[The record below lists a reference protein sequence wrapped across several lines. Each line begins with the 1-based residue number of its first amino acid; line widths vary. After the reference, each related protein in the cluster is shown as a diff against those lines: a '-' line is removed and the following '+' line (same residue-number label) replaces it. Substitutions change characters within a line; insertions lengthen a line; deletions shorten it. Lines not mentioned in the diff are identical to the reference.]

1 MTGTFTNALCILL
14 RERGPFMLRST
25 LTYIHSHT
33 LLTLHSALK
42 YIRRTH
48 TPQILLQESGPF
60 ALRNTLTHTNTRT
73 HTSDPSARKKSLHAG
88 TLGSLTSVQL
98 PGLKTDQYI
107 PFCLTSGVVLRQS
120 KLKMLAPACVVYVCV
135 CVCVC
140 VLVCVHECVCVL
152 WQKGHKQMRSSW
164 HTRCCSSA
172 IAFGGLPNSAFWGC
186 RLWVINGI
194 LLALCLSYNC

>member
-25 LTYIHSHT
+25 LTYIHRHT

-135 CVCVC
+135 CVRVCACVC
-140 VLVCVHECVCVL
+140 AWVRVRALT
-152 WQKGHKQMRSSW
+152 KGAQTNEEQLTYSLLLLCHCFWWAAKLCFLGLSSL
-164 HTRCCSSA
+164 
-172 IAFGGLPNSAFWGC
+172 GN
-186 RLWVINGI
+186 
-194 LLALCLSYNC
+194 